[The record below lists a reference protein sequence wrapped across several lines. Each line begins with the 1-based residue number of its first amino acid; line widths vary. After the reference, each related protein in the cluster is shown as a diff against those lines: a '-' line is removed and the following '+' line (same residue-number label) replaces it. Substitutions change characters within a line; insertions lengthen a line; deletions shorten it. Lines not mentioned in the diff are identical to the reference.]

1 MKRFF
6 EIADVDRD
14 IYLHLDKNKVYV
26 TSTVDDVYDK
36 YLYFSMING
45 NNITFSFYNK
55 RYELTDDNNV
65 KVTSKDEQYRV
76 KSRSITENNYNQKQ
90 MIINR
95 QNLIKKEWSESGYQ
109 SFYNDLT
116 FDLDRIYEKKAL
128 DSIDFLRD
136 NLDNIEQIKNETEKA
151 IYIMNILCT
160 NIQHNGMM
168 GLCKKRDSISLL
180 NNAKKNNK
188 CLNCRGLAIV
198 LSEILNIFGI
208 RARYIVCEP
217 YEKKC
222 CDNHVIVETYIKEE
236 NKWIM
241 LDPSYNLFFRDNK
254 GRLLSISEYKKYLAY
269 KESEIIIG
277 ENANYKCEP
286 LDIRKYENSMIKK
299 LYRLNSLK
307 VYSYGGDESYEHNKI
322 ILGDS
327 NYG

>member
-208 RARYIVCEP
+208 RARYIVC
-217 YEKKC
+217 
-222 CDNHVIVETYIKEE
+222 
-236 NKWIM
+236 
-241 LDPSYNLFFRDNK
+241 
-254 GRLLSISEYKKYLAY
+254 
-269 KESEIIIG
+269 
-277 ENANYKCEP
+277 
-286 LDIRKYENSMIKK
+286 
-299 LYRLNSLK
+299 
-307 VYSYGGDESYEHNKI
+307 
-322 ILGDS
+322 
-327 NYG
+327 